1 VAILIV
7 IINFI
12 FYFPQYDPDSIVKKI
27 MHYSSVL
34 VDCFFILDTIA
45 QLSLYGVVKYFKMLN
60 VSRLVDIII
69 NCISIIYFTPL
80 GYYYIVKG
88 LYSLRC
94 LRISYWISLR
104 CDKS

>member
-1 VAILIV
+1 MAIV
-7 IINFI
+7 IIIVNFI
-12 FYFPQYDPDSIVKKI
+12 LYFPQYDPNSMIKKI
-27 MHYSSVL
+27 MYYSSVL

-45 QLSLYGVVKYFKMLN
+45 QLYLYGVVKYFKKLN
-60 VSRLVDIII
+60 VSRLIDIIL
-69 NCISIIYFTPL
+69 NVISIIYFTPL
-80 GYYYIVKG
+80 GYYYVVKG